1 MSIDRQAR
9 ILHTIRSAIA
19 DRGEAPTIREIA
31 RTVALSSP
39 ATVHHHL
46 RDMERQGVIC
56 RSGQGR
62 SLRYLP
68 RR

>member
-1 MSIDRQAR
+1 MSVERRAR
-9 ILHTIRSAIA
+9 ILHVIHSVIA

-31 RTVALSSP
+31 RMVALSSP

-46 RDMERQGVIC
+46 REMERQGVIY